1 MVDLDKIMLACNQ
14 ALEDSEDSFSN
25 SLPFFE
31 MADPQSVLELVRLV
45 EANTVGHELGR
56 LLSLIRDLSACLQ
69 SVPDSVC
76 SKFGRD
82 KNEIISQANSVLA
95 IYGG

>member
-1 MVDLDKIMLACNQ
+1 MVDLDKIILVCNQ

-45 EANTVGHELGR
+45 EANTVSQELDR
-56 LLSLIRDLSACLQ
+56 LLTLIRDLSACLQ
-69 SVPDSVC
+69 SVPDEVC
-76 SKFGRD
+76 PMVGPAKQ
-82 KNEIISQANSVLA
+82 EMLSQANCVLA
-95 IYGG
+95 IYEN

>member
-31 MADPQSVLELVRLV
+31 LADPQSVLELVRLV

-56 LLSLIRDLSACLQ
+56 LVTLIRDLSDCLQ
-69 SVPDSVC
+69 SVPDEVC
-76 SKFGRD
+76 PAVRLD
-82 KNEIISQANSVLA
+82 KNDMISKANCVLA
-95 IYGG
+95 IYGD

>member
-1 MVDLDKIMLACNQ
+1 MVDLDKIILVCNQ

-45 EANTVGHELGR
+45 EANTVTQELGR
-56 LLSLIRDLSACLQ
+56 LVKLIRDLSACLQ
-69 SVPDSVC
+69 SVPDEVC
-76 SKFGRD
+76 PAVGRD
-82 KNEIISQANSVLA
+82 KKEMLNQANCVLA
-95 IYGG
+95 IYEN